1 MEPMKHS
8 RRKRSDRKYQEEEVT
23 PDRLRDLLGD
33 ITYHWC
39 SDQRAMRKARDALL
53 KLIGQFGRRTAREL
67 EKMRGPHKNR
77 K

>member
-8 RRKRSDRKYQEEEVT
+8 RRNRSDKKYQEEEVT
-23 PDRLRDLLGD
+23 PDRLPDLLGE
-33 ITYHWC
+33 ITYHWY
-39 SDQRAMRKARDALL
+39 SDQWAMRKTRDTLL

-67 EKMRGPHKNR
+67 ENMRGPHKNR